1 MCNFYEPSWR
11 AEYLRDDTYKHLVA
25 LVCTDIIATL
35 PTILLNALVIFA
47 VATRQRLRN
56 NSTIF
61 LASLAG
67 ADLFTGLVALP
78 FAFLIGLNQ
87 LLGFGSFCSLEKAF
101 MVILTIVINAPLS
114 HLAVISVDRYI
125 AIRYPLRYQ
134 VLVTKTRIMI
144 SIILAWAITFMV
156 TINELVLA
164 LISESIHSSYSRV
177 NIIVQTVTGSLF
189 IVVILLSYGYIYS
202 ETRRQVKRLRAEQL
216 PQEEIQ
222 RIKKERKA
230 ATTLAIILIALVITY
245 LPATVV
251 GTPAALPLGSISTP
265 PRFRVIIWRWAESCI
280 MLGSLFNPIIY
291 CWRMEKLRRAFLEI
305 LHLRKPESTLQEAE
319 IRGTQSNQ
327 PGPSTNQAYS
337 LSENGQPVLLSFRQL
352 QAGYLTCIEEVNE

>member
-1 MCNFYEPSWR
+1 
-11 AEYLRDDTYKHLVA
+11 
-25 LVCTDIIATL
+25 
-35 PTILLNALVIFA
+35 
-47 VATRQRLRN
+47 
-56 NSTIF
+56 
-61 LASLAG
+61 
-67 ADLFTGLVALP
+67 
-78 FAFLIGLNQ
+78 
-87 LLGFGSFCSLEKAF
+87 
-101 MVILTIVINAPLS
+101 MVILTLVINAPLS

-144 SIILAWAITFMV
+144 SIILAWAVTFMV

-202 ETRRQVKRLRAEQL
+202 ETRRQ
-216 PQEEIQ
+216 
-222 RIKKERKA
+222 A

-245 LPATVV
+245 LPAIVV

-305 LHLRKPESTLQEAE
+305 LHLTKPESTLQQAE

-327 PGPSTNQAYS
+327 PGLSTNQAYS
-337 LSENGQPVLLSFRQL
+337 LSENGQPVLLLFRQL
-352 QAGYLTCIEEVNE
+352 QSDYIASIEEANE

>member
-1 MCNFYEPSWR
+1 
-11 AEYLRDDTYKHLVA
+11 
-25 LVCTDIIATL
+25 
-35 PTILLNALVIFA
+35 
-47 VATRQRLRN
+47 
-56 NSTIF
+56 
-61 LASLAG
+61 
-67 ADLFTGLVALP
+67 
-78 FAFLIGLNQ
+78 
-87 LLGFGSFCSLEKAF
+87 
-101 MVILTIVINAPLS
+101 MVILTIVINAPLI

-164 LISESIHSSYSRV
+164 LISERIHSSYSRV
-177 NIIVQTVTGSLF
+177 NILVQTVTGSLF

-245 LPATVV
+245 LPAIVV
-251 GTPAALPLGSISTP
+251 GTPAALRLGSISTP

-291 CWRMEKLRRAFLEI
+291 CWRMEKLRRAFREI
-305 LHLRKPESTLQEAE
+305 LHLRTPESTLQQAE
-319 IRGTQSNQ
+319 IRGTQSIQ

-337 LSENGQPVLLSFRQL
+337 LSENGQPVLLSFREL
-352 QAGYLTCIEEVNE
+352 QAGYLTCIEEADE

>member
-1 MCNFYEPSWR
+1 
-11 AEYLRDDTYKHLVA
+11 
-25 LVCTDIIATL
+25 
-35 PTILLNALVIFA
+35 
-47 VATRQRLRN
+47 
-56 NSTIF
+56 
-61 LASLAG
+61 
-67 ADLFTGLVALP
+67 
-78 FAFLIGLNQ
+78 
-87 LLGFGSFCSLEKAF
+87 
-101 MVILTIVINAPLS
+101 MVILTLVINAPLS

-134 VLVTKTRIMI
+134 VLVTKTGIMI

-177 NIIVQTVTGSLF
+177 NIIVQTVTGSVF

-245 LPATVV
+245 LPAIVV
-251 GTPAALPLGSISTP
+251 GTPAALRLGSISTP
-265 PRFRVIIWRWAESCI
+265 PRFRVIIWR
-280 MLGSLFNPIIY
+280 
-291 CWRMEKLRRAFLEI
+291 
-305 LHLRKPESTLQEAE
+305 
-319 IRGTQSNQ
+319 
-327 PGPSTNQAYS
+327 
-337 LSENGQPVLLSFRQL
+337 
-352 QAGYLTCIEEVNE
+352 